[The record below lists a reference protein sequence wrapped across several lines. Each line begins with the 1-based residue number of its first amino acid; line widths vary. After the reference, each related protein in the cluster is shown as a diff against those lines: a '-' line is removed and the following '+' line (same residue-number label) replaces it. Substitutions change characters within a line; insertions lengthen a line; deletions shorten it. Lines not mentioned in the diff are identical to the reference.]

1 MIFAKNCMVKGI
13 ERIFVAT
20 FALLVATLLPVFGI
34 AVATPLHIACLVA
47 TFWFLP
53 KSFYFFLHTKACYTQ
68 AKANVNHFDKI
79 PQILRNTIFASCEGK
94 KSLDAR
100 CKCCD
105 ATSKAKLDDGSC
117 HPRRRRLPDAI
128 NHSAIA

>member
-1 MIFAKNCMVKGI
+1 MIFAKKCMVKEI

-20 FALLVATLLPVFGI
+20 FALLVATLLPAFVI
-34 AVATPLHIACLVA
+34 IVATPLHIACLVA
-47 TFWFLP
+47 TLCFLP
-53 KSFYFFLHTKACYTQ
+53 KSFYFFLYTNACYSQ
-68 AKANVNHFDKI
+68 AKASVNHFDKI

-105 ATSKAKLDDGSC
+105 ATSKAKLDDGLY
-117 HPRRRRLPDAI
+117 HPDGGGFRMP
-128 NHSAIA
+128 